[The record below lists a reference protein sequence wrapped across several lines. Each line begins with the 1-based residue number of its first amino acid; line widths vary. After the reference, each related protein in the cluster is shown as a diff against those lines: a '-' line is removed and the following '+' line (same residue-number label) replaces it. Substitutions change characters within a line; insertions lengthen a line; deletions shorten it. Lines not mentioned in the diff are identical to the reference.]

1 MSEKLKEWRIEKGY
15 SLDEFS
21 KLSGISISYIEGL
34 ENGAKRNPRLDI
46 VHKIAIALNQDIV
59 DICYAILD
67 K

>member
-1 MSEKLKEWRIEKGY
+1 MSTKLKELRIKKGY
-15 SLDEFS
+15 SLDELA
-21 KLSGISISYIEGL
+21 KLSGISVSYMNELEEGS
-34 ENGAKRNPRLDI
+34 KRNPLLDI